1 MKAFMTRR
9 KSLLVAASA
18 ALALSLSA
26 CGGSSTSTSNP
37 PVAEKP
43 SFAADTTMAKL
54 SSAGKIVIGTKFDQP
69 LFGQKGLDGKP
80 VGFDVEMGKLI
91 AGKLGIPA
99 DKIEWKETV
108 SANREQFIKN
118 GDVDI
123 IVATYTIN
131 DKRKAEVSF
140 AGPYYEAGQAL
151 MVNKDNTS
159 ITKPEDV
166 KGKNVCSVTGST
178 PAGTIVEKYGA
189 VLVPAA
195 TYSACLEPLRNK
207 QVEAITT
214 DNVILAGFVAKEPDA
229 FKLASDQTFTKEPYG
244 IGLKK
249 DDTAFRMWINDQL
262 EAFDKDGSYKKA
274 WEATAGTVTSAAV
287 AALRSRIGWVDAIRA
302 LTNRSVGSI
311 SVA

>member
-1 MKAFMTRR
+1 MKAFLTRR

-26 CGGSSTSTSNP
+26 CGGSSSTSNP

-43 SFAADTTMAKL
+43 SFAADSTMAKL

-80 VGFDVEMGKLI
+80 IGFDVEIGKLI
-91 AGKLGIPA
+91 AAKLGIPA
-99 DKIEWKETV
+99 DKIEWVETV
-108 SANREQFIKN
+108 SANREQFIKQ
-118 GDVDI
+118 GKVDM

-131 DKRKAEVSF
+131 DKRKTEVDF

-178 PAGTIVEKYGA
+178 PAATIVEKYGA

-229 FKLASDQTFTKEPYG
+229 FKLASDETFTKEPYG

-274 WEATAGTVTSAAV
+274 WEDTAGEVIKTAP
-287 AALRSRIGWVDAIRA
+287 ALPTIDRY
-302 LTNRSVGSI
+302 
-311 SVA
+311 

>member
-1 MKAFMTRR
+1 MKAFLTRR

-26 CGGSSTSTSNP
+26 CGGSSSTSNP

-80 VGFDVEMGKLI
+80 IGFDVEIGKLI
-91 AGKLGIPA
+91 AAKLGIPA
-99 DKIEWKETV
+99 DKIEWVETV
-108 SANREQFIKN
+108 SANREQFIKQ
-118 GDVDI
+118 GKVDM

-131 DKRKAEVSF
+131 DKRKTEVDF

-159 ITKPEDV
+159 VTKPEDV

-178 PAGTIVEKYGA
+178 PAATIVEKYGA

-262 EAFDKDGSYKKA
+262 EAADKDGSYKKA
-274 WEATAGTVTSAAV
+274 WEDTAGEVIKTAP
-287 AALRSRIGWVDAIRA
+287 ALPTIDRY
-302 LTNRSVGSI
+302 
-311 SVA
+311 

>member
-1 MKAFMTRR
+1 MKAFFRR

-26 CGGSSTSTSNP
+26 CGGSSSTSNP

-80 VGFDVEMGKLI
+80 VGFDVEIGKLI
-91 AGKLGIPA
+91 AAKLGIPA
-99 DKIEWKETV
+99 DKIEWVETV
-108 SANREQFIKN
+108 SANREQFIKQ
-118 GDVDI
+118 GKVDM

-131 DKRKAEVSF
+131 DKRKTEVDF

-151 MVNKDNTS
+151 MVNKDNTT

-178 PAGTIVEKYGA
+178 PAATIVEKYGA

-229 FKLASDQTFTKEPYG
+229 FKLASDETFTKEPYG

-274 WEATAGTVTSAAV
+274 WEDTAGEVIKTAP
-287 AALRSRIGWVDAIRA
+287 ALPTIDRY
-302 LTNRSVGSI
+302 
-311 SVA
+311 

>member
-1 MKAFMTRR
+1 MKAFFRR

-26 CGGSSTSTSNP
+26 CGGSSSTSNP

-80 VGFDVEMGKLI
+80 VGFDVEIGKLI
-91 AGKLGIPA
+91 AAKLGIPA
-99 DKIEWKETV
+99 DKIEWVETV
-108 SANREQFIKN
+108 SANREQFIKQ
-118 GDVDI
+118 GKVDM

-131 DKRKAEVSF
+131 DKRKTEVDF

-151 MVNKDNTS
+151 MVNKDNTT

-178 PAGTIVEKYGA
+178 PAATIVEKYGA

-214 DNVILAGFVAKEPDA
+214 DNVILAGFVSKEPDA

-262 EAFDKDGSYKKA
+262 EASDKDGSYKKA
-274 WEATAGTVTSAAV
+274 WESTAGTVIKTTP
-287 AALRSRIGWVDAIRA
+287 ALPTI
-302 LTNRSVGSI
+302 NRY
-311 SVA
+311 

>member
-1 MKAFMTRR
+1 MKAFLTRR

-26 CGGSSTSTSNP
+26 CGGSTSTSNP

-43 SFAADTTMAKL
+43 SFAADSTMAKL
-54 SSAGKIVIGTKFDQP
+54 SSGGKIVIGTKFDQP

-80 VGFDVEMGKLI
+80 VGFDVEIGKLI

-99 DKIEWKETV
+99 DKIEWVETV
-108 SANREQFIKN
+108 SANREQFIKQ
-118 GDVDI
+118 GKVDI

-131 DKRKAEVSF
+131 DKRKTEVDF

-151 MVNKDNTS
+151 MVNKDNTT

-229 FKLASDQTFTKEPYG
+229 FKLASDETFTKEPYG

-249 DDTAFRMWINDQL
+249 DDTAFRAWINDQL

-274 WEATAGTVTSAAV
+274 WEATAGTVIKTAP
-287 AALRSRIGWVDAIRA
+287 ALPAI
-302 LTNRSVGSI
+302 NRY
-311 SVA
+311 

>member
-1 MKAFMTRR
+1 MKAFLTRR

-26 CGGSSTSTSNP
+26 CGGSSSTTTNP

-43 SFAADTTMAKL
+43 SFAADSTMAKL
-54 SSAGKIVIGTKFDQP
+54 ASAGKITIGTKFDQP

-80 VGFDVEMGKLI
+80 VGFDVEIGKLI
-91 AGKLGIPA
+91 AAKLGIPA
-99 DKIEWKETV
+99 DKIEWVETV
-108 SANREQFIKN
+108 SANREEFIKQCK
-118 GDVDI
+118 VDA

-131 DKRKAEVSF
+131 DKRKKEVDF

-151 MVNKDNTS
+151 MVNKDNNS

-166 KGKNVCSVTGST
+166 KGKKVCSVTGST
-178 PAGTIVEKYGA
+178 PASTIVEKYGA

-195 TYSACLEPLRNK
+195 THSACLEPLRNK
-207 QVEAITT
+207 QVEAVTT
-214 DNVILAGFVAKEPDA
+214 DNVILAGFVSKEPDA

-249 DDTAFRMWINDQL
+249 GDTAFRMWINDQL

-274 WEATAGTVTSAAV
+274 WEDTAGTVIKTTP
-287 AALRSRIGWVDAIRA
+287 ALPTIDRY
-302 LTNRSVGSI
+302 
-311 SVA
+311 

>member
-1 MKAFMTRR
+1 MKAFFTRR
-9 KSLLVAASA
+9 NSLLVAASA

-26 CGGSSTSTSNP
+26 CGGSSSSTSTNP

-43 SFAADTTMAKL
+43 SFAADSTMAKL

-80 VGFDVEMGKLI
+80 IGFDVEIGKLI
-91 AGKLGIPA
+91 AAKLGIPA
-99 DKIEWKETV
+99 DKIEWVETV
-108 SANREQFIKN
+108 SANREQFIKQ
-118 GDVDI
+118 GKVDL

-131 DKRKAEVSF
+131 DKRKTEVDF

-151 MVNKDNTS
+151 MVNKDNTT

-166 KGKNVCSVTGST
+166 RGKNVCSVTGST
-178 PAGTIVEKYGA
+178 PAATIVEKYGA

-229 FKLASDQTFTKEPYG
+229 FKLASDETFTKEPYG
-244 IGLKK
+244 IGLKLG
-249 DDTAFRMWINDQL
+249 DTPFRMWINDQL
-262 EAFDKDGSYKKA
+262 EAADKDGSYAKA
-274 WEATAGTVTSAAV
+274 WESTAGTVIKTTP
-287 AALRSRIGWVDAIRA
+287 ALPTIDRY
-302 LTNRSVGSI
+302 
-311 SVA
+311 

>member
-1 MKAFMTRR
+1 MKAFLSRR

-26 CGGSSTSTSNP
+26 CGGGSSTSSP

-54 SSAGKIVIGTKFDQP
+54 SSAGKITIGTKFDQP

-80 VGFDVEMGKLI
+80 IGFDVEIGKLI
-91 AGKLGIPA
+91 AAKLGIAA
-99 DKIEWKETV
+99 DKIEWVETV
-108 SANREQFIKN
+108 SANREPFIQQ
-118 GDVDI
+118 GRVDI

-131 DKRKAEVSF
+131 DKRKEVVGF

-178 PAGTIVEKYGA
+178 PAATIVEKYGA
-189 VLVPAA
+189 ILVPAA

-214 DNVILAGFVAKEPDA
+214 DNVILAGFVDKEPGA

-249 DDTAFRMWINDQL
+249 EDTVFRNWINDQL
-262 EAFDKDGSYKKA
+262 EAFAKDGSYKKA
-274 WEATAGTVTSAAV
+274 WEATAGSVIKTAPELP
-287 AALRSRIGWVDAIRA
+287 AL
-302 LTNRSVGSI
+302 NRY
-311 SVA
+311 

>member
-1 MKAFMTRR
+1 MKAFFRR

-26 CGGSSTSTSNP
+26 CGGSSSTSNP

-80 VGFDVEMGKLI
+80 VGFDVEIGKLI
-91 AGKLGIPA
+91 AAKLGIPA
-99 DKIEWKETV
+99 DKIEWVETV
-108 SANREQFIKN
+108 SANREQFIKQ
-118 GDVDI
+118 GKVDM

-131 DKRKAEVSF
+131 DKRKTEVDF

-151 MVNKDNTS
+151 MVNKDNTT

-178 PAGTIVEKYGA
+178 PAATIVEKYGA

-229 FKLASDQTFTKEPYG
+229 FKLASEETFTKEPYG

-249 DDTAFRMWINDQL
+249 GDTAFRTFINDQL

-274 WEATAGTVTSAAV
+274 WEDTAGTVIKTAP
-287 AALRSRIGWVDAIRA
+287 ALPTIDRY
-302 LTNRSVGSI
+302 
-311 SVA
+311 

>member
-1 MKAFMTRR
+1 MKGIVMKAFLTRR

-26 CGGSSTSTSNP
+26 CGGGGTTANP

-54 SSAGKIVIGTKFDQP
+54 SSAGKITIGTKFDQP

-80 VGFDVEMGKLI
+80 VGFDVEIGKLI
-91 AGKLGIPA
+91 AAKLGVAA
-99 DKIEWKETV
+99 DKIEWVETV
-108 SANREQFIKN
+108 SANREPFIQQGK
-118 GDVDI
+118 VDI
-123 IVATYTIN
+123 VVATYTIN
-131 DKRKAEVSF
+131 DKRKEVVSF

-178 PAGTIVEKYGA
+178 PAATIVEKYGA

-214 DNVILAGFVAKEPDA
+214 DNVILAGFVNKEPDA

-249 DDTAFRMWINDQL
+249 DDTVFRNWINDQL
-262 EAFDKDGSYKKA
+262 EAFAKDGSYKKA
-274 WEATAGTVTSAAV
+274 WEATAGAV
-287 AALRSRIGWVDAIRA
+287 IKTAPELPAL
-302 LTNRSVGSI
+302 NRY
-311 SVA
+311 

>member
-1 MKAFMTRR
+1 MKAFLTRR
-9 KSLLVAASA
+9 KTLLVAASA

-26 CGGSSTSTSNP
+26 CGGGSSTTTNP

-43 SFAADTTMAKL
+43 SFAADSTMAKL
-54 SSAGKIVIGTKFDQP
+54 SSAGKITIGTKFDQP

-80 VGFDVEMGKLI
+80 VGFDVEIGKLI
-91 AGKLGIPA
+91 AAKLGIPA
-99 DKIEWKETV
+99 DKIEWVETV
-108 SANREQFIKN
+108 SANREEFIKQ
-118 GDVDI
+118 GKVDM

-131 DKRKAEVSF
+131 DKRKTQVDF

-151 MVNKDNTS
+151 MVNKDNNS

-178 PAGTIVEKYGA
+178 PAATIVEKYGA

-195 TYSACLEPLRNK
+195 TYSACLEPLRNH
-207 QVEAITT
+207 QVEAVTT
-214 DNVILAGFVAKEPDA
+214 DNVILAGFVSKEPDA
-229 FKLASDQTFTKEPYG
+229 FKLASNETFTKEPYG

-249 DDTAFRMWINDQL
+249 GDTAFRSWINDQL

-274 WEATAGTVTSAAV
+274 WDDTAGTVIKPAP
-287 AALRSRIGWVDAIRA
+287 ALPTIDRY
-302 LTNRSVGSI
+302 
-311 SVA
+311 

>member
-1 MKAFMTRR
+1 MKAFLTRR

-26 CGGSSTSTSNP
+26 CGGGTTSTP

-54 SSAGKIVIGTKFDQP
+54 SSAGKITIGTKFDQP

-80 VGFDVEMGKLI
+80 VGFDVEIGKLI
-91 AGKLGIPA
+91 AGKLGIAA
-99 DKIEWKETV
+99 DKIEWVETV
-108 SANREQFIKN
+108 SANREQFIKQ
-118 GDVDI
+118 GKVDI
-123 IVATYTIN
+123 IIATYTIN
-131 DKRKAEVSF
+131 DKRKTEVDF

-151 MVNKDNTS
+151 MVNKDNNS

-178 PAGTIVEKYGA
+178 PAATIVEKYGA
-189 VLVPAA
+189 ILVPAA

-214 DNVILAGFVAKEPDA
+214 DNVILAGFVNKEPDA

-249 DDTAFRMWINDQL
+249 DDKVFRGWINDQL
-262 EAFDKDGSYKKA
+262 EAFAKDGSYKKA
-274 WEATAGTVTSAAV
+274 WEATAGAV
-287 AALRSRIGWVDAIRA
+287 IKTAPELPTIDRY
-302 LTNRSVGSI
+302 
-311 SVA
+311 

>member
-1 MKAFMTRR
+1 MMAFLTRR

-26 CGGSSTSTSNP
+26 CGGSSSTTNP

-43 SFAADTTMAKL
+43 SFAADSTMAKL
-54 SSAGKIVIGTKFDQP
+54 SAAGKITIGTKFDQP

-80 VGFDVEMGKLI
+80 VGFDVEIGKLI
-91 AGKLGIPA
+91 AAKLGISA
-99 DKIEWKETV
+99 DKIEWVETV
-108 SANREQFIKN
+108 SANREQFIKQ
-118 GDVDI
+118 GKVDI

-131 DKRKAEVSF
+131 DKRKTEVDF

-151 MVNKDNTS
+151 MVNKDNNS
-159 ITKPEDV
+159 IKKPEDV

-178 PAGTIVEKYGA
+178 PASTIVEKYGA

-214 DNVILAGFVAKEPDA
+214 DNVILAGFVNKEPEA
-229 FKLASDQTFTKEPYG
+229 FKLASDETFTKEPYG

-249 DDTAFRMWINDQL
+249 DDKAFRGWINDQL

-274 WEATAGTVTSAAV
+274 WEATAGAV
-287 AALRSRIGWVDAIRA
+287 IKTAPKLPAI
-302 LTNRSVGSI
+302 NRY
-311 SVA
+311 

>member
-1 MKAFMTRR
+1 MMAFLTRR

-26 CGGSSTSTSNP
+26 CGGSSSTTTNP

-43 SFAADTTMAKL
+43 SFPADSTMAKL
-54 SSAGKIVIGTKFDQP
+54 ASAGKITIGTKFDQP

-80 VGFDVEMGKLI
+80 VGFDVEIGKLM
-91 AGKLGIPA
+91 AAKLGIPA
-99 DKIEWKETV
+99 DKIEWVETV
-108 SANREQFIKN
+108 SANREQFLKQ
-118 GDVDI
+118 GKVDM

-131 DKRKAEVSF
+131 DKRKAEVDF

-151 MVNKDNTS
+151 MVNKDNNS

-178 PAGTIVEKYGA
+178 PASTIVEKYGA

-195 TYSACLEPLRNK
+195 TYSACLEPLRNH
-207 QVEAITT
+207 QVEAVTT
-214 DNVILAGFVAKEPDA
+214 DNVILAGFVSKEPDA

-249 DDTAFRMWINDQL
+249 DDTAFRMWINDKL
-262 EAFDKDGSYKKA
+262 EAAEKDGSYKKA
-274 WEATAGTVTSAAV
+274 WEDTAGTVIKTTPS
-287 AALRSRIGWVDAIRA
+287 LPTIDRY
-302 LTNRSVGSI
+302 
-311 SVA
+311 

>member
-1 MKAFMTRR
+1 MKAFLTRR

-26 CGGSSTSTSNP
+26 CGGSTSTSNP

-43 SFAADTTMAKL
+43 SFAADSTMAKL
-54 SSAGKIVIGTKFDQP
+54 SSGGKIVIGTKFDQP

-80 VGFDVEMGKLI
+80 VGFDVEIGKLI

-99 DKIEWKETV
+99 DKIEWVETV
-108 SANREQFIKN
+108 SANREQFIKQ
-118 GDVDI
+118 GKVDI

-131 DKRKAEVSF
+131 DKRKTEVDF

-151 MVNKDNTS
+151 MVNKDNTT

-229 FKLASDQTFTKEPYG
+229 FKLASDETFTKEPYG

-249 DDTAFRMWINDQL
+249 DDAAFRTWINDQL

-274 WEATAGTVTSAAV
+274 WEATAGTVIKTAP
-287 AALRSRIGWVDAIRA
+287 ALPAI
-302 LTNRSVGSI
+302 NRY
-311 SVA
+311 

>member
-1 MKAFMTRR
+1 MKAFLSRR

-26 CGGSSTSTSNP
+26 CGGGSSTSNP

-54 SSAGKIVIGTKFDQP
+54 SSAGKITIGTKFDQP

-80 VGFDVEMGKLI
+80 IGFDVEIGKLI
-91 AGKLGIPA
+91 AAKLGIAA
-99 DKIEWKETV
+99 DKIEWVETV
-108 SANREQFIKN
+108 SANREPFIQQSR
-118 GDVDI
+118 VDI

-131 DKRKAEVSF
+131 DKRKEVVGF

-178 PAGTIVEKYGA
+178 PAATIVEKYGA
-189 VLVPAA
+189 ILVPAA

-214 DNVILAGFVAKEPDA
+214 DNVILAGFVDKEPGA

-249 DDTAFRMWINDQL
+249 EDTVFRNWINDQL
-262 EAFDKDGSYKKA
+262 EAFAKDGSYKKA
-274 WEATAGTVTSAAV
+274 WEATAGSVIKTAPELP
-287 AALRSRIGWVDAIRA
+287 AL
-302 LTNRSVGSI
+302 NRY
-311 SVA
+311 